1 MMTESKSKNEFTR
14 NLLAQDPPPAHKQ
27 QQHKE
32 VLLKKIE
39 RRMCLQKAV
48 IVAIYIVIFLAA
60 FGAFNLRKCTDNV
73 VHSIC
78 WGTVS
83 LHILLWSLVYIL
95 RGICMNMEELI
106 EKRLGNDERRRN
118 KSQNLFLTIWAVFV
132 FVLSTWFL
140 YRSFFLT
147 DSLKAAQKAVS
158 ILWATIVFLNLYPF
172 RTATLI
178 GKLWFEYK
186 KMELDITRPKK
197 QNLKSQGK

>member
-1 MMTESKSKNEFTR
+1 MFEKENKPEFIKN
-14 NLLAQDPPPAHKQ
+14 LIAQDPPPADKQ

-32 VLLKKIE
+32 ALLKKIE
-39 RRMCLQKAV
+39 HRMRQQKAV
-48 IVAIYIVIFLAA
+48 IIAIYTALILIA
-60 FGAFNLRKCTDNV
+60 FGAFMLQVYTDNV

-95 RGICMNMEELI
+95 RGISMEMEGLI

-118 KSQNLFLTIWAVFV
+118 KNQNLFLTILAIVL
-132 FVLSTWFL
+132 FVLGSWFL

-147 DSLKAAQKAVS
+147 NARKAAQTAVS
-158 ILWATIVFLNLYPF
+158 ILWPVIFILINYSF

-178 GKLWFEYK
+178 GMLWFEYK
-186 KMELDITRPKK
+186 KMELKIPKTK
-197 QNLKSQGK
+197 EQDLKSQDE

>member
-1 MMTESKSKNEFTR
+1 MSESKSTKEFAE
-14 NLLAQDPPPAHKQ
+14 NLLSQDPPSADKQ
-27 QQHKE
+27 LRHKE
-32 VLLKKIE
+32 ALLKKFE
-39 RRMCLQKAV
+39 HRMCLIKAV

-83 LHILLWSLVYIL
+83 LHILLWSLVYFL

-106 EKRLGNDERRRN
+106 EKKFDNDEKRRHKN
-118 KSQNLFLTIWAVFV
+118 QNLFFTILAIMAFV
-132 FVLSTWFL
+132 FSSFLL

-147 DSLKAAQKAVS
+147 DSLKAVQLAVG
-158 ILWATIVFLNLYPF
+158 ILWATIFFLIFYPF

-178 GKLWFEYK
+178 GMLWFEYK
-186 KMELDITRPKK
+186 KMELNIPKSEE
-197 QNLKSQGK
+197 QNLKSQTE

>member
-1 MMTESKSKNEFTR
+1 MFEPNSKKEFAN
-14 NLLAQDPPPAHKQ
+14 NLLAQDPPSTDKQ
-27 QQHKE
+27 LRHKE
-32 VLLKKIE
+32 VILKKIE

-48 IVAIYIVIFLAA
+48 IIAIYIVIFLAA
-60 FGAFNLRKCTDNV
+60 FGAFYLRKYTDNV

-118 KSQNLFLTIWAVFV
+118 KNQNLFLTIVAMVLFV
-132 FVLSTWFL
+132 FSSWIL

-147 DSLKAAQKAVS
+147 DPLKAAQKAVS
-158 ILWATIVFLNLYPF
+158 ILWAVIIFLPSYPF
-172 RTATLI
+172 RTASLI
-178 GKLWFEYK
+178 GMLWFEYK
-186 KMELDITRPKK
+186 KMELNTPKSEE
-197 QNLKSQGK
+197 QNLKSQTE

>member
-1 MMTESKSKNEFTR
+1 MSEPNGKKEFAD
-14 NLLAQDPPPAHKQ
+14 NLLAQDPPSGDKQ
-27 QQHKE
+27 LQHKE

-39 RRMCLQKAV
+39 RSMFLQKAV

-60 FGAFNLRKCTDNV
+60 FGAFMLREHTDNV

-83 LHILLWSLVYIL
+83 LHILLWSLVYVL

-106 EKRLGNDERRRN
+106 EKKFDNDERRRN
-118 KSQNLFLTIWAVFV
+118 KNQNLFLTILAIMAFV
-132 FVLSTWFL
+132 FSSFLL

-147 DSLKAAQKAVS
+147 DSLKAVQTAVS
-158 ILWATIVFLNLYPF
+158 ILWATIFFLIFYPF

-186 KMELDITRPKK
+186 KMELNITKPEE
-197 QNLKSQGK
+197 QNLGSLVE

>member
-1 MMTESKSKNEFTR
+1 MFETENKPEFIKN
-14 NLLAQDPPPAHKQ
+14 LIAQDPPSADKQ

-32 VLLKKIE
+32 ALLKKIE
-39 RRMCLQKAV
+39 NRMRQQKAV
-48 IVAIYIVIFLAA
+48 IIAIYTALILIA
-60 FGAFNLRKCTDNV
+60 FGAFMLQVYTDNV

-95 RGICMNMEELI
+95 RGICMEMEGLI

-118 KSQNLFLTIWAVFV
+118 KNQNLFLTILAIVL
-132 FVLSTWFL
+132 FVLSSCFL

-147 DSLKAAQKAVS
+147 NALKAVQAAVS
-158 ILWATIVFLNLYPF
+158 ILWATICFLILYPF

-178 GKLWFEYK
+178 GMLWFEYK
-186 KMELDITRPKK
+186 KMELNITKPEEQSPKI
-197 QNLKSQGK
+197 QGK

>member
-1 MMTESKSKNEFTR
+1 MYEPNGKREFAD
-14 NLLAQDPPPAHKQ
+14 NLLAQDPPSTDMQ
-27 QQHKE
+27 QRHKE

-48 IVAIYIVIFLAA
+48 IIAIYIVIFLAA

-78 WGTVS
+78 WGIVS

-106 EKRLGNDERRRN
+106 EKKFDNDERRRN
-118 KSQNLFLTIWAVFV
+118 KNQNLFLTIWAIFV
-132 FVLSTWFL
+132 FVLSSWFL

-147 DSLKAAQKAVS
+147 DSLKAAQKTVS

-178 GKLWFEYK
+178 GKLWLEYK
-186 KMELDITRPKK
+186 KMELNIPKSEE
-197 QNLKSQGK
+197 QNLKNQGKQ